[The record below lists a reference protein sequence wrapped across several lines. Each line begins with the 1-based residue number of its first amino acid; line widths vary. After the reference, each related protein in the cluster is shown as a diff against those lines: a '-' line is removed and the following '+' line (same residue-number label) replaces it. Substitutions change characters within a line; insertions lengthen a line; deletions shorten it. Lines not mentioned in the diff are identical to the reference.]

1 MIFALHFDTLCNY
14 ILDVLEGHSSFRL
27 YEPLTKQIKDSVI
40 PAKTGGNSVRLR
52 FDHLPSRVQVEEA
65 VTSEEQWYSS
75 DEGMVHL
82 QRLFQYFQE
91 AGITPEM
98 SRDTATQD
106 MQFGFTGGYSLDFP
120 PNFPKKMP
128 TLQAANGRFYEI
140 TRNSNHDVCAT
151 VVGTVVEILQNAQSS
166 RRGGRGGKHH

>member
-1 MIFALHFDTLCNY
+1 M
-14 ILDVLEGHSSFRL
+14 
-27 YEPLTKQIKDSVI
+27 YEPLTKQIKNFVI
-40 PAKTGGNSVRLR
+40 SPKTDGNSVKLR

-82 QRLFQYFQE
+82 QLLFQYFQK

-98 SRDTATQD
+98 SRDTVTQD

-120 PNFPKKMP
+120 ANFPKKMP
-128 TLQAANGRFYEI
+128 KLQAPSGQLYTI
-140 TRNSNHDVCAT
+140 TRNSNHDDVCAA
-151 VVGTVVEILQNAQSS
+151 VVGTVVEFLQNGQSS
-166 RRGGRGGKHH
+166 RRGGRGGKNY